1 MFGKLFGKKHADQ
14 APGAN
19 QEKLSGPKEI
29 LQPIGQT
36 LVISHKM
43 EPDWVWNLK
52 TVTRSYTDNSNLIEF
67 RVYESSEVSVH
78 GVSVKDFHSL
88 DAHPELVLYN
98 GWLNKKTKEMDLM
111 DTRSVR
117 EKAV

>member
-1 MFGKLFGKKHADQ
+1 MFGKLFGKKQADQ
-14 APGAN
+14 SPGAI

-36 LVISHKM
+36 LVISHKL

-52 TVTRSYTDNSNLIEF
+52 TVTRSYTDNPNQIEF
-67 RVYESSEVSVH
+67 RVYEGSQVSAH
-78 GVSVKDFHSL
+78 GISVKDFHSL
-88 DAHPELVLYN
+88 DAHPQLVLYN
-98 GWLNKKTKEMDLM
+98 GWLNKKTKELDLV
-111 DTRSVR
+111 DNRAVR